1 VFGDGLAA
9 AVLAPARN
17 GEGILGSWLRNDGVQ
32 LGNVRLANPLGTR
45 QRETIRFVAP
55 SLKMLEEALVAV
67 RAGTDAVLAQ
77 AGLTLD
83 EVDWVLPHQPNGA
96 MLDALVDALGVDGDR
111 VVPVAQDLGSVG
123 AASIPISLDRLLR
136 TRHVRPRD
144 RILMVGVGAGI
155 SFGAVLY
162 QVGA

>member
-1 VFGDGLAA
+1 VFGDGVAA
-9 AVLAPARN
+9 AVLAPAQN

-55 SLKMLEEALVAV
+55 SLKMLEEALAAV
-67 RAGTDAVLAQ
+67 RTGTDAVLAQ

-96 MLDALVDALGVDGDR
+96 MLDVLVDALGVDKDR
-111 VVPVAQDLGSVG
+111 VVPVAQDVGSVG

-162 QVGA
+162 QVGS